1 MFVKQQ
7 RPLLLPPIIHVV
19 ENLIGLKVFVPSS
32 VAILTGLK
40 IDYTP
45 ILNWLWL
52 DSKQKSS
59 HMYNSQQPVLVIVAL
74 GI

>member
-7 RPLLLPPIIHVV
+7 GPLLLPLVLHVV

-32 VAILTGLK
+32 IAIPTELE

-45 ILNWLWL
+45 ILNQLWL
-52 DSKQKSS
+52 DSKQESS
-59 HMYNSQQPVLVIVAL
+59 HMYNN
-74 GI
+74 